1 MRALAISSTQDVS
14 AFDQLQQAIAA
25 FTHTR
30 IKDHYRRPYLR
41 ENGKKGKRGAFCNR
55 KLFAYAGVTP
65 LDGLTPGGAATQ
77 AQANEIASS
86 KRRTRVQVAEAR
98 KT

>member
-1 MRALAISSTQDVS
+1 VVS
-14 AFDQLQQAIAA
+14 C
-25 FTHTR
+25 
-30 IKDHYRRPYLR
+30 
-41 ENGKKGKRGAFCNR
+41 NKK
-55 KLFAYAGVTP
+55 LLAYAGVTP

-86 KRRTRVQVAEAR
+86 KRWTRVQVAEAR